1 MVQGVSLPTA
11 VPLAVDD
18 VGGRRCGRS
27 TMWTVENVP
36 LLSTM
41 STVDGVPLLDCPLL
55 STVDGVDARN

>member
-1 MVQGVSLPTA
+1 
-11 VPLAVDD
+11 
-18 VGGRRCGRS
+18 
-27 TMWTVENVP
+27 MWTVENVP